1 MSRENGSA
9 ERRVEVLQQR
19 TKKSYR
25 WSPPRKAPSERWGKK
40 STTGRICS
48 LVKIPRLFTR
58 SGMMQGRQW
67 YTLSRN
73 LLLPR
78 GKGGEFGAGIQLRP
92 SSCSLRPVSPSL
104 RSCCLTSFSFFAS
117 AVPDPASRPLV
128 FAIAAPHP
136 DVVVSSPTAA
146 VVDPLRHATASPD
159 TLPWTILAKVL
170 LSEHFCYSAL
180 SSRCRSLCQL

>member
-25 WSPPRKAPSERWGKK
+25 WSPPRKAPSERLGKK
-40 STTGRICS
+40 STTGRIGS
-48 LVKIPRLFTR
+48 LIKIPRLFTR

-67 YTLSRN
+67 YTLSTN
-73 LLLPR
+73 LSCLAAR
-78 GKGGEFGAGIQLRP
+78 VVRIGAGIQLQP

-104 RSCCLTSFSFFAS
+104 RSCCLTSFSFFTS
-117 AVPDPASRPLV
+117 AVPDPASRPLL

-159 TLPWTILAKVL
+159 TLPWTITAKVL